1 MIVKKVINGKVIELH
16 PVSKLSAPFLVFE
29 ANDTNEVIT
38 KKEASSTKE
47 NILNKMALFGG
58 DSV

>member
-1 MIVKKVINGKVIELH
+1 MIVKKVINGKIIELH

-29 ANDTNEVIT
+29 ANSDGMGIVEKDADTSIETSI
-38 KKEASSTKE
+38 
-47 NILNKMALFGG
+47 NKMAFFGG